1 MPSLT
6 ASSSLTALSAT
17 PAPSGTG
24 RGASGTQPAR
34 FTNGPCHGG
43 APPAPGERGH
53 RTPSPDALT
62 GRDGAGTDSLI
73 CSNRV
78 MDVVWPRW
86 WHYPDT
92 CGNGHQWGPCPASV
106 SQVPCDCGPAL
117 AGRERLQE
125 HHRGRLPG
133 AGLPVGVVSAQAR
146 ADAIPGLLNKRRNPG
161 SGAYQSRPGGFGAG
175 SHGGPPDTFGGRG
188 GLVPEAG
195 GSMSAGDLWLLP
207 ALPAPGRLDREAVT
221 MSEDLAS

>member
-53 RTPSPDALT
+53 RTPSPDTLT
-62 GRDGAGTDSLI
+62 GRHGAGTARSCVLI
-73 CSNRV
+73 
-78 MDVVWPRW
+78 
-86 WHYPDT
+86 
-92 CGNGHQWGPCPASV
+92 V
-106 SQVPCDCGPAL
+106 SWTWYVPGGGTTRTSAATGTSGGPARRACRGCRATAARRSL
-117 AGRERLQE
+117 TVSASRVITGSPARPRAAGRC
-125 HHRGRLPG
+125 GTSP
-133 AGLPVGVVSAQAR
+133 AR
-146 ADAIPGLLNKRRNPG
+146 AAAIPGLLNKRRNPG

-175 SHGGPPDTFGGRG
+175 PHGGPPDTFGGRG